1 MVPSREDLFKYFGIS
16 HMVNND
22 TIVYLCHQT
31 IFKMVPEFDRVFR
44 YVASVSVTH
53 DIDLMLQLCRDILKR
68 NPNAIL
74 LGKVF
79 AQHITFVLYVRTCP
93 DATFRSSAVR
103 RSRSASCNASACPWL
118 M

>member
-79 AQHITFVLYVRTCP
+79 AQHITFVLYLHVPTLLSGVP
-93 DATFRSSAVR
+93 PSGDHGALPATHPRVHG
-103 RSRSASCNASACPWL
+103 
-118 M
+118 